1 MVTRLVWIPLIP
13 LVGSALCAVR
23 PPARLVRWIGPGS
36 VLCSFL
42 LSLAA
47 FLQLHDTAARHWEE
61 PLGDWLPLIHARW
74 ELLLDPLSGVLIM
87 IVTGVGFLV
96 HLYAVEYM
104 RGDPGFARFFS
115 YMNLFIA
122 LMLLLL
128 LAGNYVVLF
137 AGWEGVGICSYLLV
151 GFHFERRAAAR
162 AGLKAFLVN
171 RVGDAAFLIGILW
184 LFAATGSVSFL
195 RAVPG
200 MGQSSLAWVA
210 LLFFFGAA
218 GKSAQF
224 PLHVWLPDAME
235 GPTPVSAL
243 IHAATMVTAGVY
255 LIARSSPIFAAS
267 HPASVV
273 VAVVGVFTAIFAAAT
288 ALVHTDIKRVLA
300 YSTVSQL
307 GFMFLALGVGAWWV
321 AVFHLFTHAFF
332 KALLFLG
339 AGSLIHALDGEQDL
353 RKMGGLRQKMP
364 VTYWTMFVGAVALSG
379 IPGLAG
385 FFSKDAILNQTFGA
399 GARPLYFVGVLTSG
413 LTAIYMWRLMHLAFY
428 VEPAAGSVSQIK
440 PVHESPWLMAGP
452 LVVLAIASV
461 MAGWIGVPASW
472 NGPAWMHS
480 FEHWL
485 RPVFASSAHTPA
497 AAPGF
502 EWVLTGVSAAVAL
515 IGMALARYLY
525 HHRPEIPHT
534 LEQALKPLHG
544 VLSEEWYLDRAYSF
558 IFVQSL
564 GRAGGLG
571 LDRFDRSV
579 IDSGV
584 RGIGWLVRASGRF
597 ANGWDR
603 VVVDGAVRAVAFL
616 VRAASYPVRAVQ
628 SGVFTQYAWWVAAG
642 MAAMLGWLAW
652 VRG

>member
-1 MVTRLVWIPLIP
+1 MC
-13 LVGSALCAVR
+13 ALR
-23 PPARLVRWIGPGS
+23 PPVQWVRWIAPGS
-36 VLCSFL
+36 VLGSFAV
-42 LSLAA
+42 SLAA
-47 FLQLHDTAARHWEE
+47 FLELHAMHTRHWAE
-61 PLGDWLPLIHARW
+61 PLCDWLPLLHAHW
-74 ELLLDPLSGVLIM
+74 GLMLDPLSGVLIL

-96 HLYAVEYM
+96 HLYALEYM
-104 RGDPGFARFFS
+104 RGDAGFARFFC

-128 LAGNYVVLF
+128 LADNYLVLF
-137 AGWEGVGICSYLLV
+137 AGWEGVGLCSYLLV
-151 GFHFERRAAAR
+151 GFHYQRRAAAR
-162 AGLKAFLVN
+162 AGMKAFLVN

-184 LFAATGSVSFL
+184 LFAATGSVSFV

-200 MGQSSLAWVA
+200 IGQSSLAWVA

-235 GPTPVSAL
+235 GPAPVSAL

-255 LIARSSPIFAAS
+255 LIARSSAIFAAS

-339 AGSLIHALDGEQDL
+339 AGSVIHALDGEQDL
-353 RKMGGLRQKMP
+353 RNMGGLRLKMP

-385 FFSKDAILNQTFGA
+385 FFSKDAILYQTFGA
-399 GARPLYFVGVLTSG
+399 GSTPLYFVGVLTSG
-413 LTAIYMWRLMHLAFY
+413 LTAVYMWRLMHLAFY
-428 VEPAAGSVSQIK
+428 VK
-440 PVHESPWLMAGP
+440 PYERSIGAKESPWLMAGP
-452 LVVLAIASV
+452 LVVLAIASA

-472 NGPAWMHS
+472 NGPGWMHS

-485 RPVFASSAHTPA
+485 LPVFAGSAHTPA
-497 AAPGF
+497 AVPGL
-502 EWVLTGVSAAVAL
+502 EWVLTGISAAVAL

-525 HHRPEIPHT
+525 HHRPEIPQT

-544 VLSEEWYLDRAYSF
+544 VLSEEWYLDRVYHL
-558 IFVQSL
+558 IFVRGL

-571 LDRFDRSV
+571 LYRFDQTV
-579 IDSGV
+579 LDSGV
-584 RGIGWLVRASGRF
+584 RGLGWMARGVGRF

-603 VVVDGAVRAVAFL
+603 VVIDGAVRSMAFL
-616 VRAASYPVRAVQ
+616 MRTASYPVRAVQ
-628 SGVFTQYAWWVAAG
+628 SGVVTQYAWWVAAG
-642 MAAMLGWLAW
+642 MVAMLGWLVWAKLVW
-652 VRG
+652 VR

>member
-1 MVTRLVWIPLIP
+1 MVSHLFLIPLIP
-13 LVGSALCAVR
+13 LIGTILCALK
-23 PPARLVRWIGPGS
+23 PPARVVQILAPGC
-36 VLCSFL
+36 VLASFL
-42 LSLAA
+42 VSLAA
-47 FLQLHDTAARHWEE
+47 FLELRATPGRHWVET
-61 PLGDWLPLIHARW
+61 LGDWLPLIHAQW
-74 ELLLDPLSGVLIM
+74 GLLLDPLSGVLIL

-104 RGDPGFARFFS
+104 RGDPGLARFFC

-128 LAGNYVVLF
+128 LANNYALLF
-137 AGWEGVGICSYLLV
+137 AGWEGVGLCSYLLV

-171 RVGDAAFLIGILW
+171 RVGDASFLIGILW
-184 LFAATGSVSFL
+184 LFAVTGSVGFVH
-195 RAVPG
+195 AVPG
-200 MGQSSLAWVA
+200 IGRSSLAWVA

-235 GPTPVSAL
+235 GPAPVSAL

-255 LIARSSPIFAAS
+255 LIARSSAIFAAS
-267 HPASVV
+267 HQASVV
-273 VAVVGVFTAIFAAAT
+273 VAAIGVFTAIFAAAT

-339 AGSLIHALDGEQDL
+339 AGSIIHALHGEQDL
-353 RKMGGLRQKMP
+353 RHMGGLYRRMP

-428 VEPAAGSVSQIK
+428 VEPHEKSLAA
-440 PVHESPWLMAGP
+440 HESPGLMVGP
-452 LVVLAIASV
+452 LIALAVASA
-461 MAGWIGVPASW
+461 MAGWIGVPESW

-485 RPVFASSAHTPA
+485 SPVFANSGHTPL
-497 AAPGF
+497 AAPGM
-502 EWVLTGVSAAVAL
+502 EWLLTGFSAAVAL
-515 IGMALARYLY
+515 IGMVIARYLY
-525 HHRPEIPHT
+525 HHRPEIPRN

-544 VLSEEWYLDRAYSF
+544 ILSEEWYLDRAYH
-558 IFVQSL
+558 FVFVRGM
-564 GRAGGLG
+564 GRAGGLA
-571 LDRFDRSV
+571 LNRFDRTVLDGS
-579 IDSGV
+579 V
-584 RGIGWLVRASGRF
+584 RGSGWLARGAGRLASW
-597 ANGWDR
+597 WDR
-603 VVVDGAVRAVAFL
+603 LVVDGAIRLLGFVVRT
-616 VRAASYPVRAVQ
+616 ASYPVRAWQ
-628 SGVFTQYAWWVAAG
+628 SGVISQYAGWVALG
-642 MAAMLGWLAW
+642 LLTMLGWLVWAH
-652 VRG
+652 

>member
-1 MVTRLVWIPLIP
+1 MVGHLHWVILIP
-13 LVGSALCAVR
+13 LLGAAICALR
-23 PPARLVRWIGPGS
+23 PPVALVRLLAPGA
-36 VLCSFL
+36 VLTSFV

-47 FLQLHDTAARHWEE
+47 FVELHSSATRREQQT
-61 PLGDWLPLIHARW
+61 LGDWLPLIHAHW
-74 ELLLDPLSGVLIM
+74 GLWLDPLSALLIL

-96 HLYAVEYM
+96 HLYAIEYM
-104 RGDPGFARFFS
+104 RGNPGFARFFC

-128 LAGNYVVLF
+128 LADNYLVLF
-137 AGWEGVGICSYLLV
+137 AGWEGVGLCSYLLV
-151 GFHFERRAAAR
+151 GFDYERSTAAR
-162 AGLKAFLVN
+162 AGMKAFLVN
-171 RVGDAAFLIGILW
+171 RVGDASFLIGILW
-184 LFAATGSVSFL
+184 LFTVTGSVSFVTS
-195 RAVPG
+195 VPG
-200 MGQSSLAWVA
+200 IGQSSLAWVA

-235 GPTPVSAL
+235 GPVPVSAL

-273 VAVVGVFTAIFAAAT
+273 VATVGVFTAIFAAAT

-339 AGSLIHALDGEQDL
+339 AGSVIHALGGEQDL
-353 RKMGGLRQKMP
+353 RKMGGLRHKMP

-385 FFSKDAILNQTFGA
+385 FFSKDAILYQTFGA
-399 GARPLYFVGVLTSG
+399 GAAPLYFVGVLTSG

-428 VEPAAGSVSQIK
+428 VGSQDVGRE
-440 PVHESPWLMAGP
+440 VHESPGLMAAP
-452 LVVLAIASV
+452 LVVLAVASA

-485 RPVFASSAHTPA
+485 SPVFAGSAHTPS
-497 AAPGF
+497 AAPGL

-515 IGMALARYLY
+515 IGMALTRYLY
-525 HHRPEIPHT
+525 HHRPEIPRN

-558 IFVQSL
+558 VFVDGL
-564 GRAGGLG
+564 GHSGGLA
-571 LDRFDRSV
+571 LDRFDRKV
-579 IDSGV
+579 LDSGPSAL
-584 RGIGWLVRASGRF
+584 GWLARGTGRF
-597 ANGWDR
+597 ASGWDR
-603 VVVDGAVRAVAFL
+603 VIIDGGIRALAFL
-616 VRAASYPVRAVQ
+616 VQAASYPVRALQ
-628 SGVFTQYAWWVAAG
+628 TGVVGQYAWWVAIG
-642 MAAMLGWLAW
+642 MVAMLGWLVW
-652 VRG
+652 IR

>member
-1 MVTRLVWIPLIP
+1 MVVHLLWIPLIP
-13 LVGSALCAVR
+13 LAGAILCALR
-23 PPARLVRWIGPGS
+23 PPARAVRFIGPGS
-36 VLCSFL
+36 VLGSFL
-42 LSLAA
+42 IALAA
-47 FLQLHDTAARHWEE
+47 FFQLHATAARYWRE
-61 PLGDWLPLIHARW
+61 PIGPWLPLVHAPW

-104 RGDPGFARFFS
+104 RGDPDFARFFS

-128 LAGNYVVLF
+128 LAGNYLVLF
-137 AGWEGVGICSYLLV
+137 AGWEGVGLCSYLLI
-151 GFHFERRAAAR
+151 GFHFERPVAAR

-171 RVGDAAFLIGILW
+171 RVGDASFLIGILW
-184 LFAATGSVSFL
+184 LWAVTGSVNFVH
-195 RAVPG
+195 AVPG
-200 MGQSSLAWVA
+200 IGQSSLAWVA

-255 LIARSSPIFAAS
+255 LIARSSAIFAAS
-267 HPASVV
+267 HPASVI

-339 AGSLIHALDGEQDL
+339 AGSLIHALHGEQDL
-353 RKMGGLRQKMP
+353 RKMGGLRKKMP
-364 VTYWTMFVGAVALSG
+364 VTHRTMFVGAVALSG

-399 GARPLYFVGVLTSG
+399 GATPLYFVGVLTSG

-428 VEPAAGSVSQIK
+428 VEPHENSRQA
-440 PVHESPWLMAGP
+440 HESPWLMAGP

-497 AAPGF
+497 AAPGL
-502 EWVLTGVSAAVAL
+502 EWVLTGISAAVAL
-515 IGMALARYLY
+515 IGMVLARYLY
-525 HHRPEIPHT
+525 HHRPEIPRN

-544 VLSEEWYLDRAYSF
+544 VLSEEWYLDRAYH
-558 IFVQSL
+558 FVFVRGL
-564 GRAGGLG
+564 GRSGGLAF
-571 LDRFDRSV
+571 DRFDRTV
-579 IDSGV
+579 LDSGV
-584 RGIGWLVRASGRF
+584 RGLGWLARAAGRF

-603 VVVDGAVRAVAFL
+603 IVVDGAVRAIGFL
-616 VRAASYPVRAVQ
+616 VRAASYPVRALQ
-628 SGVFTQYAWWVAAG
+628 GGVVTQYAWWVAAG
-642 MAAMLGWLAW
+642 MAAMLAWLVW
-652 VRG
+652 VH